1 MIRMFRLYPF
11 PNSRQV
17 IFFQIIN
24 LKGMLDTYI
33 YKEKA
38 IIQAFSDSFNY
49 FF

>member
-11 PNSRQV
+11 PNSRQD
-17 IFFQIIN
+17 ILLQIIN
-24 LKGMLDTYI
+24 FKGMLDTYI
-33 YKEKA
+33 YNKKA